1 VQKKEIEK
9 MADYG
14 KRIAEFRKSKNL
26 TQAELGQKLNVT
38 SQAVSKWENGLSE
51 PDFDTTKKMCELF
64 GVSIDELLGDEPVQ
78 KTTQNEQDKEQSNKT
93 TVTPQPKVIIG
104 YCDKCKKPIE
114 QGSRYSIDRENGVQ
128 KIYCASC
135 KAKIDVHKAKVNLAD
150 NNVDYDKGM
159 KVGCIWSIIITVIL
173 LISAISS
180 AKHFTLLG
188 SIPIA
193 LVVGYCAFAL
203 ISQMYWGEAV
213 PEVFDFFIR
222 TFRFPG
228 LIFTL
233 DLDGIIWFICVKLL
247 FAVLGFL
254 LSGIVFI
261 FGVFFSGIFAGI
273 ALPFAIA
280 KHKREEQELV
290 QALKIKENVA
300 KNVR

>member
-1 VQKKEIEK
+1 

-64 GVSIDELLGDEPVQ
+64 GVTIDELLGEKPIQ
-78 KTTQNEQDKEQSNKT
+78 KTTQTEAIKVQEKQA

-114 QGSRYSIDRENGVQ
+114 QTSRYSIERENGIQ

-135 KAKIDVHKAKVNLAD
+135 KAKNDIYKAKVNLSE

-159 KVGCIWSIIITVIL
+159 KVGCVWSIIITVIL
-173 LISAISS
+173 LISAIST
-180 AKHFTLLG
+180 AKYFTLLG
-188 SIPIA
+188 SIPIV
-193 LVVGYCAFAL
+193 LVVGYCSFAL

-222 TFRFPG
+222 TFQFPG

-254 LSGIVFI
+254 LSSIVFI

-273 ALPFAIA
+273 SLPFAIA
-280 KHKREEQELV
+280 KHKNREKELMQTLRNKEQ
-290 QALKIKENVA
+290 VA
-300 KNVR
+300 KNVK